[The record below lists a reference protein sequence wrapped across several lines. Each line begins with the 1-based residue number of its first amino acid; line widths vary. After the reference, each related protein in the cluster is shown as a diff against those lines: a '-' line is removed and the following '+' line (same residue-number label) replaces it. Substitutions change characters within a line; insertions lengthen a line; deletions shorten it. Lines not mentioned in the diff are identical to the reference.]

1 MYNNN
6 RYIPVWR
13 LWVIHLA
20 AKLAGVLV
28 HVHGMPYGS
37 RSGRFDLPTERDSS
51 LSGSNG

>member
-13 LWVIHLA
+13 LWVIHIA
-20 AKLAGVLV
+20 AKFAGVLV

-37 RSGRFDLPTERDSS
+37 RSRRFELPSEP
-51 LSGSNG
+51 SN

>member
-6 RYIPVWR
+6 PYIPTWR

-37 RSGRFDLPTERDSS
+37 RSKRFEFPSERSEEWY
-51 LSGSNG
+51 G